1 MDRPGL
7 NGRCVSHFCSRHWS
21 TSSYTLQD
29 VPKDDQQKALTGGI
43 ARTLGLERGIRS
55 DLDTWCVVEF

>member
-1 MDRPGL
+1 
-7 NGRCVSHFCSRHWS
+7 
-21 TSSYTLQD
+21 LQD